1 MERKELDKKN
11 IKAIVQS
18 GEVYTREFFAEAQ
31 RKRWA
36 KVSKKDR
43 KKHGA
48 MLAESRKKARRLDE
62 KLSTDSLGE

>member
-1 MERKELDKKN
+1 MNATNKKN
-11 IKAIVQS
+11 IAAITQS
-18 GEVYTREFFAEAQ
+18 GEVYTKEFFAEAQ

-36 KVSKKDR
+36 KVSETDR

-62 KLSTDSLGE
+62 LSPSELGE

>member
-1 MERKELDKKN
+1 MEDTNKKN
-11 IKAIVQS
+11 IHAIAQS
-18 GEVYTREFFAEAQ
+18 GEIYTREFFAEAQ

-36 KVSKKDR
+36 KVSKTDR

-62 KLSTDSLGE
+62 KFSTSELGE